1 MKYATL
7 CAALIGAALSGC
19 ASNPST
25 PSHESPAAVATAQ
38 LSPDTPLSPGTAEAR
53 VNGLSCP
60 LCAESLSIVMRKLD
74 GVESVRLDLDRGIVS
89 MQLGKMPPTRD
100 EVARAIERAGF
111 SFVGFV
117 EP

>member
-1 MKYATL
+1 MKFFIL
-7 CAALIGAALSGC
+7 CAALIGVALIGC
-19 ASNPST
+19 ASNPGT
-25 PSHESPAAVATAQ
+25 TMNESPAAGAAEQ
-38 LSPDTPLSPGTAEAR
+38 DSLDTPLRPGTAEAR

-60 LCAESLSIVMRKLD
+60 LCAESLSIVMRRLD

-89 MQLGKMPPTRD
+89 MELGKMPPTRD
-100 EVARAIERAGF
+100 EVTNAIERAGF